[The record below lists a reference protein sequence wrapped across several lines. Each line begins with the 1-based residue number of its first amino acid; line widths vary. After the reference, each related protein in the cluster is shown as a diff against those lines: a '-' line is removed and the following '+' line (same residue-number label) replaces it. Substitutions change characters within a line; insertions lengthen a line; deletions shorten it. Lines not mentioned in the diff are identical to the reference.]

1 MKDSGPGFCPT
12 CFLVIKPYS
21 PKEMMS
27 TKEGRHFTSAPE
39 EYSAPPLPDDRKA
52 LNDLTKLIPYLFCTF
67 YSI

>member
-1 MKDSGPGFCPT
+1 
-12 CFLVIKPYS
+12 VR
-21 PKEMMS
+21 KEDRTQRRVLRHEVAAGGGVS

-52 LNDLTKLIPYLFCTF
+52 LNDLTKPIPYLFCSF